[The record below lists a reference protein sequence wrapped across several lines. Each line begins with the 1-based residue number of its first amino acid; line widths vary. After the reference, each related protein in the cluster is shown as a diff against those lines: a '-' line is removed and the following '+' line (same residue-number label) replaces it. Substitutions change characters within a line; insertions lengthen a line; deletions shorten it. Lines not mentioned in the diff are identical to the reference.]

1 MNTNLLWQMLVG
13 KIINRQYHLKDLIDS
28 SCFAGVFMA
37 DEVRK
42 SKVVNRVAIKLICS
56 EPTEQKLEE
65 LFNIT
70 AYKHENLLDYQIC
83 GECFLNGSDFL
94 YVVMELADMNL
105 ETHLKTKRLLENE
118 VVDLIKDI
126 ASALDFL
133 HTQKEF
139 LVHRNLK
146 PSNILRVKNTWKLAD
161 FGFMRLREIEADF
174 YTTHF
179 LGSPLYSPP
188 EAYEG
193 LVSRAWDRWSLGVLI
208 YYILTG
214 NYPFE
219 GKTPQHL
226 MIKINESEPDLSKL
240 PTYFENLL
248 FGCLAKDSARRWT
261 AKDILQRLPSPET
274 SSRDQGYFIQGNRL
288 YEEQKY
294 QQALE
299 KYTQAIELNP
309 KLTDA
314 YNNRGVIR
322 YVLEDFQGALEDY
335 TQVIRLNPDFA
346 DAYNNRGV
354 VKYDLEDYQGAIKD
368 YNQALK
374 LNSKFTDG
382 YYNRGVAKYEIKDYE
397 GAIEDFTQSIDLDPD
412 FADAYY
418 QRGNAYSYC
427 GETKKAK
434 EDFETAIELNPDY
447 ADDSDDSEEFEDEN
461 EG

>member
-13 KIINRQYHLKDLIDS
+13 KIINRQYHLKELINS
-28 SCFAGVFMA
+28 SCFAGVFRA
-37 DEVRK
+37 DEVYK

-56 EPTEQKLEE
+56 EPTETKLEE

-70 AYKHENLLDYQIC
+70 AYKHPNLLDYRVC

-94 YVVMELADMNL
+94 YVVMELGECNL
-105 ETHLKTKRLLENE
+105 ENYLTSKKLLENE
-118 VVDLIKDI
+118 VVELIKDI

-133 HTQKEF
+133 HTQPEF

-146 PSNILRVKNTWKLAD
+146 PTNILRVKNTWKLAD
-161 FGFMRLREIEADF
+161 FGFIRLGEIDGDF

-188 EAYEG
+188 EACEG

-214 NYPFE
+214 NFPFE
-219 GKTPQHL
+219 GKTPEHL
-226 MIKINESEPDLSKL
+226 MIKINQSEPDFSKI
-240 PTYFENLL
+240 PAYFLELL
-248 FGCLAKDSARRWT
+248 EGCLAKDGAVRWT
-261 AKDILQRLPSPET
+261 AKEILQRLPSPET
-274 SSRDQGYFIQGNRL
+274 SSRDQGYFLQGNRF
-288 YEEQKY
+288 YEEQRY
-294 QQALE
+294 EEALE
-299 KYTQAIELNP
+299 KYTEAIKINP
-309 KLTDA
+309 KLSDA

-322 YVLEDFQGALEDY
+322 YILEDLDGALEDY
-335 TQVIRLNPDFA
+335 TQVIRLNADFA

-368 YNQALK
+368 YSQAIK

-382 YYNRGVAKYEIKDYE
+382 YYNRGVAKYEVKDYD
-397 GAIEDFTQSIDLDPD
+397 GAIEDFTQAINLDPD

-447 ADDSDDSEEFEDEN
+447 ANDSDDLAFEDDD
-461 EG
+461 